1 MSTFS
6 DPPGSASILIQLLLC
21 IACSFLFGLY
31 LGKTVATSCPRTIC
45 ESLPLPE
52 SLVTNAPQ
60 KMPMVDRSNYGST
73 AFACNTQ
80 RAFETLTRLHMKRIE
95 LDEHRV
101 RGDANLAREGTIAR
115 KATAADAAENAF
127 RDCMNVMMPE
137 LLNDWDEKSR
147 KKEIN
152 IKRRWDEKKEEE
164 IGGISFKDFEQT
176 AAEMDTTISAD

>member
-1 MSTFS
+1 MITSS
-6 DPPGSASILIQLLLC
+6 DPPGSAVFMQLLLC
-21 IACSFLFGLY
+21 IACSFLFGMY
-31 LGKTVATSCPRTIC
+31 FGKTTEYCPRTIC
-45 ESLPLPE
+45 ENSPQPDN
-52 SLVTNAPQ
+52 LVTYDPQ
-60 KMPMVDRSNYGST
+60 KMPLVSDLSNFGT
-73 AFACNTQ
+73 APFACNTQ
-80 RAFETLTRLHMKRIE
+80 RAFETLTRLHTKRIK
-95 LDEHRV
+95 LDEHRLG
-101 RGDANLAREGTIAR
+101 GDANLAREGTIAR